1 MCLGVLP
8 YDRQLDFQ
16 SFFFLISCQSNVA
29 MSKSHDESGNFRAD

>member
-16 SFFFLISCQSNVA
+16 YFFLISCQSNVA